1 VKETAS
7 TARRFL
13 AITLDWLMSW
23 AVTALIFQ
31 SFLGL
36 GQWVL
41 LVFFS
46 EVVILTS
53 LQGASA
59 GQRILKIQVL
69 TWPDQDFVNP
79 LRILFRTLLI
89 CLVIP
94 AVITDMQSRG
104 LHDRFAKTV
113 VVKN

>member
-1 VKETAS
+1 MNPYNTII
-7 TARRFL
+7 ARYYELFNSKTPL
-13 AITLDWLMSW
+13 
-23 AVTALIFQ
+23 LINEEAEFHDICNT
-31 SFLGL
+31 
-36 GQWVL
+36 L
-41 LVFFS
+41 LVFFL

-79 LRILFRTLLI
+79 LRIMFRTLLI